1 MPLRFP
7 GNLGEREKGG
17 RTPGKEGVILQIIRV
32 SPWTGETPSYISNYL
47 Q

>member
-7 GNLGEREKGG
+7 TGNLGEMETCG
-17 RTPGKEGVILQIIRV
+17 RTSGKGVILQIIRV